1 VSNRD
6 EETMKPE
13 IQKKATALPE
23 REKRKRRLG
32 LLDLEGQVDYYPE
45 YDYKAA
51 RRHDMKRLDV
61 RGAR

>member
-1 VSNRD
+1 
-6 EETMKPE
+6 MKATRPE
-13 IQKKATALPE
+13 IQKKPDALPE

-32 LLDLEGQVDYYPE
+32 LLNLVGQVDYDAE

-61 RGAR
+61 TQASG